1 MYPPSPVL
9 QVQSVNDQ
17 VACHTIFARIRE
29 PDLVALQILNTTSI
43 RIFMK
48 VIHYS
53 AIPSSSF
60 NSDTVKNVQGRVAI
74 GKDDGAPNFC
84 MRLFTIGPEG
94 HTPRHSHAWEHEI
107 FIHAGKGQ
115 VYHEGRWTD
124 VTTGTVIFIPG
135 NEEHQLRNHGSD
147 DFTFLCLIPQGV
159 DEI

>member
-1 MYPPSPVL
+1 MHPLSPML
-9 QVQSVNDQ
+9 QIQPVNDQ
-17 VACHTIFARIRE
+17 LACHHIFAKTTGPRRTTN
-29 PDLVALQILNTTSI
+29 LQHHINVN
-43 RIFMK
+43 FMK

-53 AIPSSSF
+53 AIPSRSC

-94 HTPRHSHAWEHEI
+94 HTPRHSHTWEHEI

-115 VYHEGRWTD
+115 VYQDGRWTE

-135 NEEHQLRNHGSD
+135 NEEHQLRNDGND

-159 DEI
+159 DEL